1 MANSQ
6 SSTLPESPQIF
17 ADRLKLPFTNY
28 FLLNRALTHRSYLNE
43 NADAI
48 EDNERLEF
56 LGDAV
61 LDFVVAA
68 WLYNHFPEMAEGE
81 MTRLRA
87 SLVKTETLAIFG
99 RTIGI
104 GDAILLGRGELENGG
119 RDRTSLLC
127 DTFEAVMGAL
137 YLDAGIDAVISFIS
151 PFLIEA
157 ADDFLT
163 NNHSKDAKS
172 MLQEWAQS
180 QGFSTPDYVICN
192 EEGPDH
198 NKTFSIDVFIGGQK
212 YGQGVGKSKQGASKS
227 AAIEALKN
235 LGIWN

>member
-1 MANSQ
+1 MPNPQ
-6 SSTLPESPQIF
+6 SSVMPESPHAF
-17 ADRLKLPFTNY
+17 AERLNLPFKNL

-87 SLVKTETLAIFG
+87 SLVKTETLARFG
-99 RTIGI
+99 RDIGI

-127 DTFEAVMGAL
+127 DAFEAVMGAL
-137 YLDAGIDAVISFIS
+137 YLDAGTNAVIDFIS
-151 PFLIEA
+151 SFLINA
-157 ADDFLT
+157 AEDLLR
-163 NNHSKDAKS
+163 NNHTKDAKS
-172 MLQEWAQS
+172 LLQEWAQG
-180 QGFSTPDYVICN
+180 QGYSTPDYVISD
-192 EEGPDH
+192 EDGPDH
-198 NKTFSIDVFIGGQK
+198 NKTFTIDVYINGEN
-212 YGQGVGKSKQGASKS
+212 YGQGCGKSKQNASKS
-227 AAIEALKN
+227 AAIEALKS
-235 LGIWN
+235 LGLWN